1 MTIILKKKRL
11 KMGRH
16 KKMEN
21 TFNAQKKI
29 VVDNPQVKP
38 TLFEKENGDISSI
51 ISRKT
56 AFSDTKE
63 QDRIINDVEI
73 LGYTHYETM
82 NLGGNEILL
91 RFRKNST
98 SR

>member
-1 MTIILKKKRL
+1 
-11 KMGRH
+11 MGRH
-16 KKMEN
+16 KRMEN
-21 TFNAQKKI
+21 TFNAQKPI
-29 VVDNPQVKP
+29 VVNNS
-38 TLFEKENGDISSI
+38 TLFEKEKGDITSI

-63 QDRIINDVEI
+63 QDIIINDVES